1 MKSLTFADVVHQSI
15 SFSVKNEWEAVIVDL
30 IDSEWLQRLREVSQT
45 ANTKLVYM
53 FSEHSRFGHSLGV
66 AYLTNMLMDRLAEL
80 FPEKVAPYR
89 TAVSAAAILHDIGH
103 LAPGSHTAWK
113 TWFPEEKDS
122 HELVGIRIIKEDPQ
136 IQTILQKYGKDTA
149 ELVVKIL
156 SESEDLPSWTWEILS
171 GGGWNTDRGNWCI
184 VDSILAG
191 VSYGKYNI
199 TALIGSIVITEDNH
213 LAVKE
218 NRLDAMMHF
227 AVSRHAM
234 YSQVYQHRV
243 LLSADTLNRAV
254 VQRARSLG
262 RDPVFAD
269 KHMHAFI
276 SSHRPE
282 DLPLKAIF
290 ANRESWW
297 KYHINRWTQ
306 DEDPIL
312 ADLAK
317 RHAHRELFK
326 TIRIREDDNLTELE
340 QEIKQAVESA
350 GYDPEYY
357 MHKVGTMDVHGGDY
371 NRSMLV
377 LMDDGQSKP
386 LTEADKLFRSLVS
399 ESKDA
404 NKLWFAIPEEAKK
417 LLGRAR

>member
-15 SFSVKNEWEAVIVDL
+15 SFAGKNEWEAIIVEL
-30 IDSEWLQRLREVSQT
+30 IDTHWLQRLREVSQT

-66 AYLTNMLMDRLAEL
+66 AYLTNLLMDQLAET

-89 TAVSAAAILHDIGH
+89 TAVSAAAILHDVGH

-113 TWFPEEKDS
+113 TWFPEETDS
-122 HELVGIRIIKEDPQ
+122 HELIAVRIVNEDPK
-136 IQTILQKYGKDTA
+136 IQSILEKYGEGTA

-156 SESEDLPSWTWEILS
+156 SESEDLPPWTWEILS

-199 TALIGSIVITEDNH
+199 PALIGSIIITDEEH
-213 LAVKE
+213 LAVRE

-227 AVSRHAM
+227 AMSRHAM
-234 YSQVYQHRV
+234 YSQIYQHRV

-254 VQRARSLG
+254 VNRARLLG
-262 RDPVFAD
+262 REPVFSD
-269 KHMHAFI
+269 RHMQAFI
-276 SSHRPE
+276 KARKPE
-282 DLPLKAIF
+282 ELALDTLF
-290 ANRESWW
+290 ANREPWW
-297 KYHINRWTQ
+297 RYHLSRWAE
-306 DEDPIL
+306 DSDPIL
-312 ADLAK
+312 SDLA
-317 RHAHRELFK
+317 RRQIERDLFK
-326 TIRIREDDNLTELE
+326 TFRIREDDDAEEIE
-340 QEIKQAVESA
+340 QQVKKAVESA
-350 GYDPEYY
+350 GYDPTYY
-357 MHKVGTMDVHGGDY
+357 MHKVGTLDVHGSDY

-377 LMDDGQSKP
+377 LMDDGQKKP
-386 LTEADKLFRSLVS
+386 LAEADKLFKSLVS
-399 ESKDA
+399 ESKDF